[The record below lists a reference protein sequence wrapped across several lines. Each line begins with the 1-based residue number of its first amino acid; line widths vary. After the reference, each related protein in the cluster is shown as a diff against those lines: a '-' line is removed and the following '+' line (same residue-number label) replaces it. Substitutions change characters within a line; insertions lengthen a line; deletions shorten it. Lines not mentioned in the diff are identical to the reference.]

1 MIDNKII
8 VRHKI
13 NFTSMTFRVFKKLK
27 DSNTAARRSSLNFF
41 KTWCSRYLH
50 FSKYFTM
57 LTKC

>member
-13 NFTSMTFRVFKKLK
+13 IFTSMTLRVFKKLK
-27 DSNTAARRSSLNFF
+27 DSNTAARRYSLNFF
-41 KTWCSRYLH
+41 KVSVVDIYIL
-50 FSKYFTM
+50 SKYFTM